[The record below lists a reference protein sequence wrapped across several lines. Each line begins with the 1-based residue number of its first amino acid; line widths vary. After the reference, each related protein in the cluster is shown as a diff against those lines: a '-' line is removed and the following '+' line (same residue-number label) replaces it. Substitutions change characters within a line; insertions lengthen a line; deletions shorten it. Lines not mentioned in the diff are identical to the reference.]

1 MVDEQVR
8 QDEENSQANDN
19 NNTRIMWMRGAARIQ
34 KQARHRWNCPHSGNE
49 TETKLKQ
56 NCFVS
61 AKTATKRFSCFSQLQ
76 PVSAVHCKTAVYD
89 DVNQTLVNKHGNHM
103 RY

>member
-34 KQARHRWNCPHSGNE
+34 KQARHR
-49 TETKLKQ
+49 
-56 NCFVS
+56 
-61 AKTATKRFSCFSQLQ
+61 
-76 PVSAVHCKTAVYD
+76 
-89 DVNQTLVNKHGNHM
+89 
-103 RY
+103 